1 LESPPQKAILR
12 DLERVGMTRE
22 ELQTIAKASPFRPF
36 TLVTESSGQYSVEH
50 PDYIHFPPLAEPD
63 DPDAWPS
70 YVEVYNRSS
79 APRYLTI
86 ATITEVI
93 FKSLRE

>member
-1 LESPPQKAILR
+1 
-12 DLERVGMTRE
+12 MTRE

-36 TLVTESSGQYSVEH
+36 TLVTESSGQYNVEH
-50 PDYIHFPPLAEPD
+50 PDYIHFPPLAAPD

-79 APRYLTI
+79 VPRYVTI
-86 ATITEVI
+86 TAITEVV
-93 FKSLRE
+93 FKPVQE